1 MKLARMTVLTA
12 LQALGRHRTRS
23 ALTALGVVIGVAAV
37 IAMVSVGQGADASVQ
52 AQLASLGPN
61 IVMVFPGATT
71 AGGVR
76 SGWGGAST
84 LTVADARA
92 IEKECPSV
100 AAVTWVK
107 RDIGQVTYGNQNWST
122 AIQGSPPSYTLVR
135 DWPLARGRFFT
146 ASDEDGA
153 AKVVVLGRTVVDKLF
168 APGEEPLGAT
178 IRAKNVPLRV
188 VGVLAAKGQTSWGQD
203 QDDVVLVP
211 FATAERRVIGAAFL
225 GTVNLVM
232 VSAPSP
238 AEAVSAEQEIR
249 RLLHERHRMPAGQED
264 DFTVRNMAELFEAS
278 LVASRVMTKLLATI
292 ASISLVVGGIGI
304 MNVLLVSVTER
315 TREIGIRL
323 AVGAKARHILLQ
335 FLVESAVLS
344 MTGGVLGSGL
354 GVGAA
359 LLIGRLAGWPILLSP
374 SAVALAFLF
383 SGAVGLVFGVYPAR
397 RAAGLDPIVALRHE

>member
-1 MKLARMTVLTA
+1 MTLATA
-12 LQALGRHRTRS
+12 LQALGRHRARA
-23 ALTALGVVIGVAAV
+23 ALTTLGVVIGVAAV

-76 SGWGGAST
+76 GGSGGAST
-84 LTVADARA
+84 MTVADARA

-100 AAVTWVK
+100 AAATWIK
-107 RDIGQVTYGNQNWST
+107 RDVAQVTYGNQNWST
-122 AIQGSPPSYTLVR
+122 GIQGSPPSYTTVR
-135 DWPLARGRFFT
+135 DWPIARGRFFT
-146 ASDEDGA
+146 QSDEDGA
-153 AKVVVLGRTVVDKLF
+153 AKVAVLGHTVVEKLF
-168 APGEEPLGAT
+168 APGEDPLDAT
-178 IRAKNVPLRV
+178 IRAKNIPLRV
-188 VGVLAAKGQTSWGQD
+188 VGVLQEKGQTSWGQD

-211 FATAERRVIGAAFL
+211 FNTAERRIVGGAFL
-225 GTVNLVM
+225 GSVNMIM
-232 VSAPSP
+232 VSAASP
-238 AEAVSAEQEIR
+238 AEAVTAVEEIR
-249 RLLHERHRMPAGQED
+249 RLLHDRHRTPPGQED

-278 LVASRVMTKLLATI
+278 LLASRVMTKLLATI
-292 ASISLVVGGIGI
+292 ASISLLVGGIGI

-344 MTGGVLGSGL
+344 MTGGVLGMLL

-359 LLIGRLAGWPILLSP
+359 LAIGHLAGWPILLSP
-374 SAVALAFLF
+374 PAIALAFLF
-383 SGAVGLVFGVYPAR
+383 SGAVGLIFGVYPAR
-397 RAAGLDPIVALRHE
+397 RAARLDPIVALRHE